1 MGFTVDQPV
10 REIAIENPATVRIF
24 ESLGIDY
31 CCGGAKSL
39 REACGRVKV
48 PLERAVELLAS
59 ANSDVTDADDTPWKD
74 LALADLATHIVGRH
88 HAFVRREAPRLE
100 TLAGKVA
107 DKHANRHPELPQIR
121 NVFAAIAQELSAH
134 MMKEENLLFPY
145 ISQMESAV
153 VAGDPPPPA
162 FFGSVQNPI
171 ARMLAEHDD
180 AGELLGQMRKLS
192 GGFQPPD
199 DACPSYRGLY
209 HGLEEFE
216 GDLHRHIHLENN
228 ILFPRAVNLE
238 RESRVGAR

>member
-1 MGFTVDQPV
+1 MGFSVDQSV
-10 REIAIENPATVRIF
+10 REIAIENPATVSIF

-31 CCGGAKSL
+31 CCGGAKPL
-39 REACGRVKV
+39 RVACEHAKV
-48 PLERAVELLAS
+48 PLARAVELLAS
-59 ANSDVTDADDTPWKD
+59 ANPDVADADDTRWKD
-74 LALADLATHIVGRH
+74 SALADLATHIVEQH

-107 DKHANRHPELPQIR
+107 EKHGERHPETPQIR
-121 NVFAAIAQELSAH
+121 DVFTAIAQELFAH

-145 ISQMESAV
+145 LSQMESAV
-153 VAGDPPPPA
+153 LAGEPVPPA

-180 AGELLGQMRKLS
+180 AAELLSQMRKLS
-192 GGFQPPD
+192 NGFQPPE
-199 DACPSYRGLY
+199 DASPSYHGLY

-216 GDLHRHIHLENN
+216 RDLHRHIHLENN

-238 RESRVGAR
+238 RGRDSGA